1 MTGEMNIIIAR
12 RENALVVPS
21 RALMMDQAFI
31 VEDGI
36 IKMRSLKTGYR
47 GLETVEIVN
56 GLSEGDQVVVS
67 DQDTFRPGQRVRP
80 VTVNSV
86 KKPVQK

>member
-1 MTGEMNIIIAR
+1 
-12 RENALVVPS
+12 
-21 RALMMDQAFI
+21 
-31 VEDGI
+31 
-36 IKMRSLKTGYR
+36 LKTGYR

-56 GLSEGDQVVVS
+56 GLNEGDQVVVS